1 METKIARLR
10 AAMAAGDTAGALR
23 IAARFPRLGAERERI
38 QRGWAA
44 VGAPDFY
51 AALGFDPDAL
61 VADAADALRERYGI
75 GA

>member
-10 AAMAAGDTAGALR
+10 AAMAAGDVAGALR

-38 QRGWAA
+38 QRGWMA
-44 VGAPDFY
+44 VSRPEFVRE
-51 AALGFDPDAL
+51 LGRDPDAL
-61 VADAADALRERYGI
+61 VADAANALRERYGI